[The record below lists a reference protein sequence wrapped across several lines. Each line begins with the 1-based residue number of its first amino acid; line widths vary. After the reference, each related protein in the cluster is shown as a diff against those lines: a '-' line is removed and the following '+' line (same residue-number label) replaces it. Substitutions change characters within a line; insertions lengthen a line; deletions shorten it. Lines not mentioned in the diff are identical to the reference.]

1 MSIDT
6 LSSYHGVGVFQLLGL
21 RLTHSEQNHVV
32 AQLEAGPQHSNRAGT
47 VHGGVLCTMIDL
59 AACAAGLHADPGE
72 PQRFGVTLSLTT
84 NFTKGVS
91 KGMLT
96 VEGKVITAGS
106 RRILPRP
113 MCATNRVTSLP
124 MASAHFN
131 GDGEVHPTCQVAS
144 PDVSL
149 AYSLSLV
156 SIPLVS

>member
-1 MSIDT
+1 MSTDT

-96 VEGKVITAGS
+96 VEGKVITAGLKTYTAEAHVRDEQGDLVAHGIGTFQW
-106 RRILPRP
+106 RRGSAPNLPSSQP
-113 MCATNRVTSLP
+113 
-124 MASAHFN
+124 
-131 GDGEVHPTCQVAS
+131 
-144 PDVSL
+144 
-149 AYSLSLV
+149 
-156 SIPLVS
+156 